1 MAFDLKSRKPKDEV
15 KVSVVDPVDGS
26 ATEASI
32 TLAGRYSPTARAAT
46 FALADK
52 ADIVNPDSAA
62 AFDAK
67 LLDLLAACTVSWVE
81 IEENGEPLACN
92 AETAKR
98 VYTDYPWLREQVQ
111 AAFLAS
117 ADFFGNAAMRS

>member
-1 MAFDLKSRKPKDEV
+1 MAFDLTSRKPKDEV
-15 KVSVVDPVDGS
+15 VVSVVDPVDGS
-26 ATEASI
+26 ATGAII

-52 ADIVNPDSAA
+52 GDIQNPDSAA

-67 LLDLLAACTVSWVE
+67 LLDLLAACTVSWVDIAE
-81 IEENGEPLACN
+81 HGEPLPCN

-98 VYTDYPWLREQVQ
+98 IYGDYPWLREQVQ

-117 ADFFGNAAMRS
+117 ADFFGNAATRS